1 MLNAKEASHGQ
12 LLKYLFLICCYSCI
26 VSFVKGK
33 WSISSLLAWLS
44 HVRGSFIYR
53 ADVIKSFCQNSR
65 VTCLSRMTVQAMF
78 SGIKQTGFWELGIT
92 RKCFLL
98 QEDERNTTT
107 IDVNKNNNKWIS
119 GHYTASV
126 TNKAGSWT

>member
-1 MLNAKEASHGQ
+1 MVNFISARLVK
-12 LLKYLFLICCYSCI
+12 SCPRKL
-26 VSFVKGK
+26 SFM
-33 WSISSLLAWLS
+33 
-44 HVRGSFIYR
+44 YR

-65 VTCLSRMTVQAMF
+65 VTCLSRMTVQGV

-107 IDVNKNNNKWIS
+107 IDVNKNNNNMDQWALYGIS
-119 GHYTASV
+119 
-126 TNKAGSWT
+126 NE